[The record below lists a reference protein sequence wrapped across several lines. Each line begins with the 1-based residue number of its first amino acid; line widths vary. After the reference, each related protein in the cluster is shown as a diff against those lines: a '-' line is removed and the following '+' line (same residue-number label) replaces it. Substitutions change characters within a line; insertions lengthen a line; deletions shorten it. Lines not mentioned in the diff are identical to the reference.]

1 MLSSIA
7 ALAIA
12 WLLIRRR
19 ERRSNEWVPAALV
32 KSYLDKVDHDERE
45 IRYKLFGEQSTASP
59 AMNTTV
65 IQQVVGGDTSAF
77 TREIDALRMQLSAA
91 DLRAADLDKGINGL
105 KTEKSGLEKK
115 IAELEAAR
123 ASGASAAPGAA
134 AADPAASKELEDLKA
149 KLAEYEVIED
159 DLANL
164 KKFQSENKLLKE
176 KIENLEKAMAGSMAA
191 PKAAAPA
198 PAAAPETVVAVAPTP
213 APTLSVV
220 PPVEAAAPAADKS
233 PKQKEDELL
242 SEFEKMLAS

>member
-32 KSYLDKVDHDERE
+32 KSYLDKVDHDERD
-45 IRYKLFGEQSTASP
+45 IRYKLFGEQSAASP

-91 DLRAADLDKGINGL
+91 DLRAADLDKGITGL

-123 ASGASAAPGAA
+123 ASGATAAPGAA
-134 AADPAASKELEDLKA
+134 AADPAAAKELEYLKA

-191 PKAAAPA
+191 PKAAPA
-198 PAAAPETVVAVAPTP
+198 PAAPDTVVAVAPAP